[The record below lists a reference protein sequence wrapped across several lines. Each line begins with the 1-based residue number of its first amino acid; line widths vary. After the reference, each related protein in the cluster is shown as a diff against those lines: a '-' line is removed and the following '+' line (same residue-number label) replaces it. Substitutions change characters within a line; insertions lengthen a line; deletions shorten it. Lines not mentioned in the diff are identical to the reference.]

1 LALMFPLIM
10 GVLNA
15 TPDSFSDGGQ
25 HASPDAAAARVRDM
39 LVDGADVI
47 DVGGESTRPGAAP
60 VSVGVELSRV
70 IPVIERII
78 GDVRTAGRRVSVDTR
93 SPEVA
98 RSAVAAG
105 AELLNDVSGD
115 LGPLAAELG
124 VGWICTHMAGQPR
137 DFSTPGNFDH
147 VVETVRVFLVER
159 AQSALTAGAPEVWID
174 PGIGFGKGHDDNLAL
189 LAHLDV
195 LVATGLPVAVG
206 TSRKSTMGRLT
217 TESDARVGLRHASE
231 LVSTDDRLEASLATA
246 TWAMWRG
253 AAMIRT
259 HDVRAHV
266 HARSVVCG
274 QIPTIE
280 TQAA

>member
-1 LALMFPLIM
+1 MFPLIM

-25 HASPDAAAARVRDM
+25 HASPDAAASRVHQM
-39 LVDGADVI
+39 LLDGADVI

-60 VSVGVELSRV
+60 VPVDVELSRV
-70 IPVIERII
+70 IPVIERVVA
-78 GDVRTAGRRVSVDTR
+78 DVRTAGRRVSVDTR

-98 RSAVAAG
+98 RAAVAAG

-124 VGWICTHMAGQPR
+124 VGWICTHMAGQPK
-137 DFSTPGNFDH
+137 DFGTPESFDH
-147 VVETVRVFLVER
+147 VVGLVREYLVEQ
-159 AQSALTAGAPEVWID
+159 AQTALAAGAPEVWID

-195 LVATGLPVAVG
+195 LVATGLPVVVG

-217 TESDARVGLRHASE
+217 TESDTRVGRRDPAHM
-231 LVSTDDRLEASLATA
+231 VSTDDRLEASLATA
-246 TWAMWRG
+246 TWAMLRG

-274 QIPTIE
+274 QFPTIE
-280 TQAA
+280 EQAA